1 MSNDERKAPEYACDV
16 AKLDTRLAEIGCKRV
31 AVAVTDFEG
40 ECGVMVAQQLY
51 KIMTGE
57 GYGFSRH
64 ILIVTHR

>member
-1 MSNDERKAPEYACDV
+1 MSNDELKAPQYACDV
-16 AKLDTRLAEIGCKRV
+16 AKLDTRLAEIGCKRKPKRV

-57 GYGFSRH
+57 GCDFS
-64 ILIVTHR
+64 IS